1 MATRSFD
8 DHYYDVPDLRD
19 AVARF
24 GLVGALERVNSQ
36 AIHPD
41 LPALRSCW
49 REASTQHQFGGVPRL
64 TSLEIHLAT
73 TAPVRQTA

>member
-1 MATRSFD
+1 MAAGSFD

-19 AVARF
+19 VVARF

-36 AIHPD
+36 AIHPE

-49 REASTQHQFGGVPRL
+49 REASTERHFGGVPRL
-64 TSLEIHLAT
+64 TSLQIHLAN
-73 TAPVRQTA
+73 TAPVRQNT